1 MMKRG
6 GKPASSS
13 EPFDDD
19 DFEKGQNEESP
30 LLESSN
36 TSKPKLSVSGL
47 RDGFG
52 LGCYMQRLES
62 SFGHELLIML
72 FVAQHLMKGFV
83 NEFTAPCIAYLYRS
97 YTVPG
102 PQMQIY
108 RGVTHLPWAM
118 KPMIGLLSDTVPI
131 FGYNKSPYILLVAI
145 LGTSAMT
152 TIGLVPKTSLSVTS
166 LVGCLFLIQLQLSTT
181 DLLTRGKVCGKDANQ
196 TQRGTCFDVIRLVWP
211 SDGWSLCYSFESL
224 MQGWFS

>member
-1 MMKRG
+1 MKRG

-30 LLESSN
+30 LLETSN

-108 RGVTHLPWAM
+108 RVSHTCP
-118 KPMIGLLSDTVPI
+118 GL
-131 FGYNKSPYILLVAI
+131 
-145 LGTSAMT
+145 
-152 TIGLVPKTSLSVTS
+152 
-166 LVGCLFLIQLQLSTT
+166 
-181 DLLTRGKVCGKDANQ
+181 
-196 TQRGTCFDVIRLVWP
+196 
-211 SDGWSLCYSFESL
+211 
-224 MQGWFS
+224 